1 MEVLSTVS
9 EIQALSLRLQKE
21 GRSIGFV
28 PTMGY
33 LHEGHLSLIDL
44 IRERSDVL
52 ILSIFVNPTQF
63 GLGEDLEKY
72 PRDWERDL
80 QLCRERK
87 VDYVF
92 APHADEIYLS
102 NASTYVSEEG
112 VSSGLCGQAR
122 PTHFKGVTTICAK
135 LFNLCRPTYL
145 ALGQKDAQQVVVL
158 KRMIR
163 DLHFPI
169 EVVIGPTIR
178 EADGLAMSSRNA
190 YLNEKQRADA
200 LLLHRALEA
209 GRRLVDEKGVRSVD
223 RVKAEV
229 MNVLRTGSFIRVN
242 YAEVVDRETMKMEP
256 EIELGRSML
265 VVAVWIDTIRLID
278 NMPLDEQAG

>member
-28 PTMGY
+28 PTMGC

-63 GLGEDLEKY
+63 ALGEDLEKY

-102 NASTYVSEEG
+102 DASTYVSEEG

-242 YAEVVDRETMKMEP
+242 YAEVVDRETMKMES

>member
-178 EADGLAMSSRNA
+178 EADGLALSSRNA

-242 YAEVVDRETMKMEP
+242 YAEVVDRETMKMES
-256 EIELGRSML
+256 EIELERSML

>member
-102 NASTYVSEEG
+102 DASTYVSEEG

-169 EVVIGPTIR
+169 EVVIGPTMR

-256 EIELGRSML
+256 GIELGRSML

>member
-9 EIQALSLRLQKE
+9 EIQALSLGLQKE
-21 GRSIGFV
+21 GKTIGFV

-33 LHEGHLSLIDL
+33 LHQGHLSLIDL

-92 APHADEIYLS
+92 APNTDEVYLAD
-102 NASTYVSEEG
+102 ASTFVSEEG

-178 EADGLAMSSRNA
+178 EADGLALSSRNS

-229 MNVLRTGSFIRVN
+229 MNILRNGSFIRVN
-242 YAEVVDRETMKMEP
+242 YAEVVDRETMEVEA

-265 VVAVWIDTIRLID
+265 VVAAWVDTIRLID
-278 NMPLDEQAG
+278 NMPLNEHES

>member
-102 NASTYVSEEG
+102 DASTYVSEEG

-135 LFNLCRPTYL
+135 LFNLCRPTCL

-169 EVVIGPTIR
+169 EVVIGPTMR

>member
-28 PTMGY
+28 PTMGC

-102 NASTYVSEEG
+102 DASTYVSEEG

-242 YAEVVDRETMKMEP
+242 YAEVVDRETMKMES

>member
-102 NASTYVSEEG
+102 DASTYVSEEG

-178 EADGLAMSSRNA
+178 EADGLALSSRNA

>member
-9 EIQALSLRLQKE
+9 EIQALSLGLQKE
-21 GRSIGFV
+21 GKTIGFV

-92 APHADEIYLS
+92 APHTDEVYLS
-102 NASTYVSEEG
+102 DASTFVSEEG

-122 PTHFKGVTTICAK
+122 PSHFKGVTTICAK

-145 ALGQKDAQQVVVL
+145 ALGQKDAQQVVVI

-178 EADGLAMSSRNA
+178 EADGLALSSRNS
-190 YLNEKQRADA
+190 YLNEKQRSDA
-200 LLLHRALEA
+200 LLLNHALEA
-209 GRRLVDEKGVRSVD
+209 GKRLVDEKGVRSVD

-229 MNVLRTGSFIRVN
+229 MNILRNGSFIRVN
-242 YAEVVDRETMKMEP
+242 YAEVVDRETMEVEA

-265 VVAVWIDTIRLID
+265 VVAAWVDTIRLID
-278 NMPLDEQAG
+278 NMPLNEHES

>member
-9 EIQALSLRLQKE
+9 EIQALSLGLQKE
-21 GRSIGFV
+21 GKTIGFV

-92 APHADEIYLS
+92 APNTDEVYLAD
-102 NASTYVSEEG
+102 ASTFVSEEG

-178 EADGLAMSSRNA
+178 EADGLALSSRNS

-229 MNVLRTGSFIRVN
+229 MNILRNGSFIRVN
-242 YAEVVDRETMKMEP
+242 YAEVVDRETMEVEA

-265 VVAVWIDTIRLID
+265 VVAAWVDTIRLID
-278 NMPLDEQAG
+278 NMPLNEHES

>member
-102 NASTYVSEEG
+102 DASTYVSEEG

-178 EADGLAMSSRNA
+178 EADGLALSSRNA

-242 YAEVVDRETMKMEP
+242 YAEVVDRETMKMES
-256 EIELGRSML
+256 EIELERSML

-278 NMPLDEQAG
+278 NMPLNE

>member
-1 MEVLSTVS
+1 MEVLSAVS

-92 APHADEIYLS
+92 APHAEEIYLS
-102 NASTYVSEEG
+102 DASTYVSEEG

-178 EADGLAMSSRNA
+178 EADGLALSSRNS

-209 GRRLVDEKGVRSVD
+209 GKRLVDEKGVRSVD

-278 NMPLDEQAG
+278 NMPLNEHES

>member
-9 EIQALSLRLQKE
+9 EIQALSLHLQKE

-122 PTHFKGVTTICAK
+122 PTHFKGVNTICAK

-242 YAEVVDRETMKMEP
+242 YAEVVDRETMKMES
-256 EIELGRSML
+256 EIELERSML

>member
-102 NASTYVSEEG
+102 DASTYISEEG

-242 YAEVVDRETMKMEP
+242 YAEVVDRETMKMES
-256 EIELGRSML
+256 EIELERSML

>member
-102 NASTYVSEEG
+102 DASTYVSEEG

-256 EIELGRSML
+256 GIELGRSML

>member
-21 GRSIGFV
+21 GKTIGFV

-92 APHADEIYLS
+92 APNTDEVYLAD
-102 NASTYVSEEG
+102 ASTFVSEEG

-122 PTHFKGVTTICAK
+122 PSHFKGVTTICAK

-178 EADGLAMSSRNA
+178 EADGLALSSRNS

-200 LLLHRALEA
+200 LLLNQALEA
-209 GRRLVDEKGVRSVD
+209 GKRLVDEKGVRSVD

-229 MNVLRTGSFIRVN
+229 MNILRNGSFIRVN
-242 YAEVVDRETMKMEP
+242 YAEVVDRETMEVEA

-265 VVAVWIDTIRLID
+265 VVAAWVDTIRLID
-278 NMPLDEQAG
+278 NMPLNEHES

>member
-102 NASTYVSEEG
+102 DASTYVSEEG

-145 ALGQKDAQQVVVL
+145 ALGQKDAQQVVLL

-178 EADGLAMSSRNA
+178 EADGLALSSRNA

-242 YAEVVDRETMKMEP
+242 YAEVVDRETMKMES

>member
-21 GRSIGFV
+21 GKTIGFV

-102 NASTYVSEEG
+102 DASTYVSEEG

-178 EADGLAMSSRNA
+178 ESDGLALSSRNS

-200 LLLHRALEA
+200 LLLNQALEA
-209 GRRLVDEKGVRSVD
+209 GKRLVDEKGVRSVD

-278 NMPLDEQAG
+278 NMPLNEHES

>member
-102 NASTYVSEEG
+102 DASTYVSEEG

-169 EVVIGPTIR
+169 EVVIGPTMR

-242 YAEVVDRETMKMEP
+242 YAEVVERETMKMEP

>member
-21 GRSIGFV
+21 GRTIGFV

-44 IRERSDVL
+44 IRGRSDVL

-92 APHADEIYLS
+92 APNTDEVYLS
-102 NASTYVSEEG
+102 DATTYVSEEG

-229 MNVLRTGSFIRVN
+229 MNILRTGSFIRVN
-242 YAEVVDRETMKMEP
+242 YAEVVERETMNLEP

-278 NMPLDEQAG
+278 NMPLDE

>member
-9 EIQALSLRLQKE
+9 EIQVLSLRLQKE
-21 GRSIGFV
+21 GKTIGFV

-102 NASTYVSEEG
+102 DASTYVSEEG

-178 EADGLAMSSRNA
+178 EADGLALSSRNS

-209 GRRLVDEKGVRSVD
+209 GRRLVHEKGVRSVD

>member
-102 NASTYVSEEG
+102 DASTYVSEEG

-242 YAEVVDRETMKMEP
+242 YAEAVDRETMKMEP

>member
-9 EIQALSLRLQKE
+9 EIQALSLGLQKE
-21 GRSIGFV
+21 GKTIGFV

-92 APHADEIYLS
+92 APNTDEVYLAD
-102 NASTYVSEEG
+102 ASTFVSEEG

-178 EADGLAMSSRNA
+178 EADGLALSSRNS

-200 LLLHRALEA
+200 LLLNQALEA
-209 GRRLVDEKGVRSVD
+209 GKRLVDEKGVRSVD

-229 MNVLRTGSFIRVN
+229 MNILRNGSFIRVN
-242 YAEVVDRETMKMEP
+242 YAEVVDRETMEVEA

-265 VVAVWIDTIRLID
+265 VVAAWVDTIRLID
-278 NMPLDEQAG
+278 NMPLNEHES

>member
-80 QLCRERK
+80 QLCKKRK

-102 NASTYVSEEG
+102 DASTYVSEEG

-256 EIELGRSML
+256 GIELGRSML

-278 NMPLDEQAG
+278 NMPLDE

>member
-1 MEVLSTVS
+1 MEILSTVS

-21 GRSIGFV
+21 GKTIGFV

-102 NASTYVSEEG
+102 DASTYVSEEG

-256 EIELGRSML
+256 GIELGRSML

>member
-102 NASTYVSEEG
+102 DASTYVSEEG

-178 EADGLAMSSRNA
+178 EADGLALSSRNA

-242 YAEVVDRETMKMEP
+242 YAEVVDRETMKMES

>member
-1 MEVLSTVS
+1 MEVLSTIS

-21 GRSIGFV
+21 GKTIGFV

-63 GLGEDLEKY
+63 GLGEDLGKY
-72 PRDWERDL
+72 PRDWEGDL

-92 APHADEIYLS
+92 APHAEEIYLS
-102 NASTYVSEEG
+102 DASTYVSEEG

-135 LFNLCRPTYL
+135 LFNLCRPTCL

-229 MNVLRTGSFIRVN
+229 MNILRTGSFIRVN
-242 YAEVVDRETMKMEP
+242 YAEVVDRETMNLES

-278 NMPLDEQAG
+278 NMLLDEQAG

>member
-169 EVVIGPTIR
+169 EVVIGPTMR
-178 EADGLAMSSRNA
+178 EADGLAMSSRNS

-242 YAEVVDRETMKMEP
+242 YAEVVDRETMKMES

>member
-102 NASTYVSEEG
+102 DASTYVSEEG

-135 LFNLCRPTYL
+135 LFNLCRPTCL

-278 NMPLDEQAG
+278 NVPLDEQAG

>member
-9 EIQALSLRLQKE
+9 EIQVLSLRLQKE

-102 NASTYVSEEG
+102 DASTYVSEEG

-256 EIELGRSML
+256 GIELGRSML